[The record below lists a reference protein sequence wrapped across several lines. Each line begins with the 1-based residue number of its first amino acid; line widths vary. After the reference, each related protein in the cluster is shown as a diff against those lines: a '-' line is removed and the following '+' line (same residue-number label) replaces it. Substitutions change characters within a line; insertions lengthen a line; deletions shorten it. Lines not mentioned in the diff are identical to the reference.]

1 MFSNINLKGEN
12 DMNKFEVKL
21 ASINE
26 VKSFVNAACAQMCD
40 IDIISGRYVVDA
52 KSIMGIFSID
62 LTKPVTVAVNGTE
75 EEYKAFRAAVADIIV
90 EA

>member
-1 MFSNINLKGEN
+1 
-12 DMNKFEVKL
+12 MNKFNVKL

-26 VKSFVNAACAQMCD
+26 VKNFVNAACAQMCD
-40 IDIISGRYVVDA
+40 IDIISGRYVIDA

-75 EEYKAFRAAVADIIV
+75 EECKAFREAVSDIIV
-90 EA
+90 E